1 VSNKATPVNLTNHAY
16 FNLNGHDSSEKVYNH
31 LVKFN
36 ADQLL
41 EIDSDCVCSGRSLPV
56 EKTKFDLR
64 DFTQLSDCIKPNGKW
79 PEDGFDHFFITNN
92 NSKFKQVAW

>member
-1 VSNKATPVNLTNHAY
+1 VSNKPTPVNLTNHAY
-16 FNLNGHDSSEKVYNH
+16 FNLNGHDSGEKVYNH